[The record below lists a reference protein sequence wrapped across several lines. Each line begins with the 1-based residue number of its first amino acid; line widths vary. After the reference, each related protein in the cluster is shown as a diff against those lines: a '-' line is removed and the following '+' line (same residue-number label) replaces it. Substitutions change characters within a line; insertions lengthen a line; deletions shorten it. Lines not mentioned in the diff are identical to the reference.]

1 MHSVWLN
8 GPADG
13 YAKNAD
19 LLPDRPRFRTVGS
32 SSRTPG
38 TKLRKMDIS
47 VDTPLSQ
54 PVPPAAQGA
63 LAEII
68 RRHCQS
74 DGKVDTAVPGLSF
87 FRGSTTQA
95 PTCAL
100 WSSTFA
106 TMAQGAKRIELAGR
120 SYDYDARH
128 YLVSTVDLPMF
139 AQVTRASVA
148 APYLGVS
155 VALDALVIAQLVNEI
170 ADAPIRSTP
179 SALGLAVD
187 EMTDALRDTVLRL
200 ARLVD
205 APQDIAV
212 LAPMAIRE
220 LHYRLLTGPMGGRL
234 REVAVKGSHGHQVVR
249 AIQWIREHLPEPL
262 RIDEL
267 ARVASMSRSSLH
279 QHFRMLTSMSPL
291 QYQKQ
296 LRLQEARR
304 LMLVELADAASA
316 AHRVGYESPSQFSR
330 EYRRLFGAPPA
341 RDIAALSASAP

>member
-1 MHSVWLN
+1 
-8 GPADG
+8 
-13 YAKNAD
+13 
-19 LLPDRPRFRTVGS
+19 
-32 SSRTPG
+32 
-38 TKLRKMDIS
+38 MDIS
-47 VDTPLSQ
+47 VDATLSPATP
-54 PVPPAAQGA
+54 PPALQA
-63 LAEII
+63 LAGII
-68 RRHCQS
+68 RRHCPS
-74 DGKVDTAVPGLSF
+74 DGAVHTAVPGLTF

-100 WSSTFA
+100 MSSTFA

-139 AQVTRASVA
+139 AQVTRASA
-148 APYLGVS
+148 DEPYLGVA

-170 ADAPIRSTP
+170 ADAPIRSAP

-187 EMTDALRDTVLRL
+187 RMTDELREAVLRL

-205 APQDIAV
+205 APQDIPV

-220 LHYRLLTGPMGGRL
+220 LHYRLLTGPMGARL
-234 REVAVKGSHGHQVVR
+234 RQVAVKGSHGHQIVR
-249 AIQWIREHLPEPL
+249 AIQWIRDHLQEPL

-267 ARVASMSRSSLH
+267 ARLASMSRSSLH
-279 QHFRMLTSMSPL
+279 QHFRALTSMSPL

-330 EYRRLFGAPPA
+330 EYRRMFGAPPA
-341 RDIAALSASAP
+341 RDVAALSASTL